1 MGIGAAT
8 SSSVRLYRDN
18 AIATIDAVLKT
29 VRVYPGDDVYVG
41 FSALDVDNGGTLDKD
56 ELWCKLAVNGD
67 DAATQMMDMVDLN
80 GDGPLL
86 FLDLRVGDKPSQD
99 HANTA

>member
-8 SSSVRLYRDN
+8 ASSVRLYRDN

-41 FSALDVDNGGTLDKD
+41 FSALDVDNNRFITQGETSCILVSDQINTILDS
-56 ELWCKLAVNGD
+56 NRI
-67 DAATQMMDMVDLN
+67 
-80 GDGPLL
+80 L
-86 FLDLRVGDKPSQD
+86 FNSSLF
-99 HANTA
+99 